1 MINARLLGAA
11 ALAGLLAGC
20 GLAQGPASQ
29 APPGSEPKLDN
40 GVLNR
45 VTGTV
50 DPARIPSDGQ
60 KYMLTYGTV
69 TCGSPIA
76 LGVART
82 IWPHSLGSD
91 YQGQVFN
98 ATHCQSPGGGLTLPT
113 PVPAQYFQ
121 DVTWRATFDGGVSWI
136 GGALRVAALRGKARG
151 GEEATTFVA
160 IDDLIPMGRSSPRIS
175 AAKPGA

>member
-1 MINARLLGAA
+1 MTNARFFVIAA
-11 ALAGLLAGC
+11 GAGLLTGC
-20 GLAQGPASQ
+20 GLSEGAASQ
-29 APPGSEPKLDN
+29 APAESNPKPAAT
-40 GVLNR
+40 LNR

-50 DPARIPSDGQ
+50 DPTRIPSDGR

-69 TCGSPIA
+69 TCASPIS

-98 ATHCQSPGGGLTLPT
+98 ATHCLPPGGGLTLPT

-121 DVTWRATFDGGVSWI
+121 DVTWRATFDGGVSWVS
-136 GGALRVAALRGKARG
+136 GSLRVAALRGKAPG

-160 IDDLIPMGRSSPRIS
+160 IDDLIPMEGPS
-175 AAKPGA
+175 ARAPASKPGA